1 MCRFMLVSAHVM
13 VNFLCALWLVVW
25 FNVQNYWNSVR
36 NQWFVWRSIS
46 TPIHTVSSLVVVDSP
61 GFQNPASC
69 GQQGGATFEDLCHN
83 YLQERLQLLF
93 HHTTLV
99 VPRDRYAQV
108 CVGIV
113 FTVWDMVLKSV
124 STDSWGDGLA

>member
-1 MCRFMLVSAHVM
+1 MQCTESVSDSCLYTTTVYCIWYPSFA
-13 VNFLCALWLVVW
+13 
-25 FNVQNYWNSVR
+25 Q
-36 NQWFVWRSIS
+36 RSIS

-99 VPRDRYAQV
+99 APRDRYVQV
-108 CVGIV
+108 CEYWVCC
-113 FTVWDMVLKSV
+113 FTENDRVVDRLELLWMWYCSNKF
-124 STDSWGDGLA
+124 